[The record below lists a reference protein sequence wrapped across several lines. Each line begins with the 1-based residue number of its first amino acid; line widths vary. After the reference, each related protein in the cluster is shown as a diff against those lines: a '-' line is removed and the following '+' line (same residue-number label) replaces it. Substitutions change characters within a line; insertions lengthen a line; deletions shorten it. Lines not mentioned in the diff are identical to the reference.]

1 MTGPQ
6 RGHGVASTGAFA
18 GERALVI
25 GFGISGR
32 AAATVLAAE
41 GAEVRVS
48 EARTL
53 EELRAGAEADRSDP
67 GEAGPIQPGPVPEVE
82 IVAGGHRPE
91 HLDGATLVVVSPGVP
106 QGAEVLA
113 WAMERGLPIW
123 SELELGARLCRVPV
137 VAVTG
142 TNGKTTT
149 VQLIAGMMRAAGMSA
164 AACGNVGYPFSLAAR
179 DPSVEALAVE
189 CSSFQLVFQ
198 ESLRPRVSVLLN
210 LAPDHLDWHGSF
222 DAYARAKARIFSGQ
236 RPGDAHVGNRD
247 DHQSARVSRTAPCTV
262 RWFGWGP
269 PAPGEVGVDGGRILA
284 ASADRI
290 ADLGAPSTG
299 SRSFLT
305 DSAAAAAAGL
315 AFGLSSEAI
324 GVALQ
329 TFVPLPHRGTVVAQ
343 AGSVRFIDDS
353 KATNPHAALA
363 ALEDQHDAVLIA
375 GGLAKGVD
383 LSPLASAAENLTAV
397 VAIGQAAQAV
407 AEVFE
412 GRVPVHR
419 AGSMEDAV
427 EMAFAAAPE
436 RGTVILAP
444 ACASQDMFRDYRERG
459 ERFAAAARAVSSR
472 AVPSEGSYA

>member
-53 EELRAGAEADRSDP
+53 EELQAGAEADRSDP
-67 GEAGPIQPGPVPEVE
+67 GQAGPIQPGPAPEVE

-210 LAPDHLDWHGSF
+210 TGPSTHTPGP
-222 DAYARAKARIFSGQ
+222 
-236 RPGDAHVGNRD
+236 RPGSSPGRG
-247 DHQSARVSRTAPCTV
+247 RGTRT
-262 RWFGWGP
+262 WGIGMIIR
-269 PAPGEVGVDGGRILA
+269 APG
-284 ASADRI
+284 
-290 ADLGAPSTG
+290 
-299 SRSFLT
+299 
-305 DSAAAAAAGL
+305 
-315 AFGLSSEAI
+315 
-324 GVALQ
+324 
-329 TFVPLPHRGTVVAQ
+329 
-343 AGSVRFIDDS
+343 
-353 KATNPHAALA
+353 
-363 ALEDQHDAVLIA
+363 
-375 GGLAKGVD
+375 
-383 LSPLASAAENLTAV
+383 
-397 VAIGQAAQAV
+397 
-407 AEVFE
+407 
-412 GRVPVHR
+412 
-419 AGSMEDAV
+419 
-427 EMAFAAAPE
+427 
-436 RGTVILAP
+436 
-444 ACASQDMFRDYRERG
+444 
-459 ERFAAAARAVSSR
+459 
-472 AVPSEGSYA
+472 